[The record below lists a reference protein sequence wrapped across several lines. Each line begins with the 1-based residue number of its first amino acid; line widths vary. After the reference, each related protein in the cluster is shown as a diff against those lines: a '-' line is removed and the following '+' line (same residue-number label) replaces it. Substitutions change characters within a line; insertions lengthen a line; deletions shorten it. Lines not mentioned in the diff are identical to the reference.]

1 MSSNAVAL
9 LESAMHGQ
17 TEMAKRKGEGE
28 AVSRTSLGVR
38 EGHGG
43 DGESEGTARFKGA
56 GSVMCMHVHY
66 NCELLRLEAALHDP

>member
-28 AVSRTSLGVR
+28 AGSRTSFGVR
-38 EGHGG
+38 GGHGG
-43 DGESEGTARFKGA
+43 DGAQEHPLAYEKG
-56 GSVMCMHVHY
+56 M
-66 NCELLRLEAALHDP
+66 AAMVRVRGRRDSKAPGA